1 MKKMLLDCY
10 IIDEEGEDIKVE
22 TSEVKLTSSSLVI
35 VVSHTHHI
43 NYIFKGAKVSIV
55 QKFAS
60 ARKASALRLQ
70 HAYKTKHVEETE
82 GIDQEFIP
90 IMEFLGGFHGD
101 AEPAEIPK
109 PAPTKNTATNA
120 PPKVASP
127 PKTPPKAKSP
137 EKKTITPTKTTKTAA
152 TTEID
157 LDAPVL
163 VDLPPKLTKVV
174 KTMLS
179 LEPPE
184 GSSCDYLIA
193 GAKLYIILGDNKTD
207 LRKGNFRLE
216 EITTLPEGVFP
227 AENYYPRILVSKQK
241 VLGVEL
247 WARR

>member
-1 MKKMLLDCY
+1 MLLDCY

-22 TSEVKLTSSSLVI
+22 TSDIKLTSSSLVI
-35 VVSHTHHI
+35 VVSHTNHI

-101 AEPAEIPK
+101 AEPAETPK
-109 PAPTKNTATNA
+109 PAPTKNTATKA
-120 PPKVASP
+120 PLKPPLKIKPLAKKTTPK
-127 PKTPPKAKSP
+127 
-137 EKKTITPTKTTKTAA
+137 KKTITK
-152 TTEID
+152 TEID
-157 LDAPVL
+157 LNAPVL
-163 VDLPPKLTKVV
+163 TDLPPKLTKVV

-193 GAKLYIILGDNKTD
+193 GTKLYIILGDNKTD
-207 LRKGNFRLE
+207 LRKGNFKLE
-216 EITTLPEGVFP
+216 EISTLPEGVFP
-227 AENYYPRILVSKQK
+227 AENYYPRILVAKQK
-241 VLGVEL
+241 VLGIEL

>member
-1 MKKMLLDCY
+1 MKMLLDCY

-22 TSEVKLTSSSLVI
+22 TSDIKLTSSSLVI

-109 PAPTKNTATNA
+109 PAPTKNTAKKA
-120 PPKVASP
+120 PPKIASS
-127 PKTPPKAKSP
+127 PKTPPKAKP
-137 EKKTITPTKTTKTAA
+137 PAKKTTAPTKTVTK
-152 TTEID
+152 TEID
-157 LDAPVL
+157 LDALVL
-163 VDLPPKLTKVV
+163 IDLPTKLTKVV

-207 LRKGNFRLE
+207 LRKGNFKLE
-216 EITTLPEGVFP
+216 EISTLPEGVFP
-227 AENYYPRILVSKQK
+227 AENYYPRILVAKQK

>member
-1 MKKMLLDCY
+1 MKMLLDCY

-22 TSEVKLTSSSLVI
+22 TSDIKLTSSSLVI

-109 PAPTKNTATNA
+109 PAPTKNTAIKA
-120 PPKVASP
+120 PPKFVSKA
-127 PKTPPKAKSP
+127 KTPPKAKP
-137 EKKTITPTKTTKTAA
+137 PAKKTTPPKKTVTK
-152 TTEID
+152 TEID
-157 LDAPVL
+157 LNAPVL
-163 VDLPPKLTKVV
+163 IDLPPKLTKVV

-207 LRKGNFRLE
+207 LRKGNFKLE
-216 EITTLPEGVFP
+216 EISTLPEGVFP
-227 AENYYPRILVSKQK
+227 AENYYPRILVAKQK

>member
-1 MKKMLLDCY
+1 MKMLLDCY

-22 TSEVKLTSSSLVI
+22 TSDVKLTSSSLVI

-43 NYIFKGAKVSIV
+43 NYVFKGAKVSIV

-101 AEPAEIPK
+101 SEPAEIPK
-109 PAPTKNTATNA
+109 PAPTKNTATKA

-127 PKTPPKAKSP
+127 PKALPKAKP
-137 EKKTITPTKTTKTAA
+137 LAKKTTTPKKTVTVAK

-174 KTMLS
+174 KTMMR
-179 LEPPE
+179 LEPPK

-207 LRKGNFRLE
+207 LRKGNFKLE
-216 EITTLPEGVFP
+216 EISTLPEGVFP
-227 AENYYPRILVSKQK
+227 AENYYPRILVAKQK

>member
-1 MKKMLLDCY
+1 MKMLLDCY

-22 TSEVKLTSSSLVI
+22 TSDIKLTSSSLVI

-70 HAYKTKHVEETE
+70 HAYKTRHVEETE

-101 AEPAEIPK
+101 AEPAETPK
-109 PAPTKNTATNA
+109 PAPTKNTAAKA
-120 PPKVASP
+120 PLKPPLKMKPLAKKTTPK
-127 PKTPPKAKSP
+127 
-137 EKKTITPTKTTKTAA
+137 KKTITK
-152 TTEID
+152 TEID
-157 LDAPVL
+157 LNAPVL
-163 VDLPPKLTKVV
+163 TDLPTKLTKVV

-193 GAKLYIILGDNKTD
+193 GTKLYIILGDNKRD
-207 LRKGNFRLE
+207 LRKGNFKLE
-216 EITTLPEGVFP
+216 EISTLPEGVFP
-227 AENYYPRILVSKQK
+227 AENYYPRILVAKQK
-241 VLGVEL
+241 VLGIEL

>member
-1 MKKMLLDCY
+1 MKMLLDCY

-22 TSEVKLTSSSLVI
+22 TSDVKLTSSSLVI

-43 NYIFKGAKVSIV
+43 NYVFKGAKVSIV

-101 AEPAEIPK
+101 SEPAEIPK
-109 PAPTKNTATNA
+109 PAPTKNTATKA

-127 PKTPPKAKSP
+127 PKAPLKAKP
-137 EKKTITPTKTTKTAA
+137 LAKKTTTPKKAA
-152 TTEID
+152 TVEIN

-163 VDLPPKLTKVV
+163 VDLPTKLTKVV

-179 LEPPE
+179 LEPPK

-207 LRKGNFRLE
+207 LRKGNFKLE
-216 EITTLPEGVFP
+216 EISTLPEGVFP
-227 AENYYPRILVSKQK
+227 AENYYPRILVAKQK